1 MYNIHK
7 NIILHLLMK
16 FLHLLIFFY
25 LHIFTNSIKINN
37 RIIYNALFK
46 DDFIA
51 KTNTLPIQP
60 KKLFSKGFYSNI
72 KFTGKDERY
81 PENEEVELD
90 KVYENIQNKKCLDI
104 LEDNNISVYKKLELL
119 SDKTMKHSNL
129 HAGGLMKDFEF
140 DIEI

>member
-1 MYNIHK
+1 
-7 NIILHLLMK
+7 MK

-51 KTNTLPIQP
+51 KPNTLAIQQ
-60 KKLFSKGFYSNI
+60 KKLFSKEYNNI
-72 KFTGKDERY
+72 KFSGKDERY
-81 PENEEVELD
+81 PENEELELD

-104 LEDNNISVYKKLELL
+104 LEDNNISIYKKLELL
-119 SDKTMKHSNL
+119 SDKSIKPSNL

>member
-90 KVYENIQNKKCLDI
+90 KVYENIQNKKYLERSNEIALECLYVFSLI
-104 LEDNNISVYKKLELL
+104 LFDKLRA
-119 SDKTMKHSNL
+119 THNSN
-129 HAGGLMKDFEF
+129 GNT
-140 DIEI
+140 